1 MADAGK
7 RETKKTL
14 DWMRRRGRL
23 WLIVACAAAGLL
35 LMLAGMWMEERQ
47 STQSGTTAA
56 EGDWQSYTAALE
68 AKAADLCT
76 RVAGVSDVTVAV
88 SLAQGVEYVYADEDS
103 SSRQALLVTERPP
116 QISGIGVV
124 CAGAD
129 DPVTVQTL
137 LSLLSAAF
145 GVSTNRIYITAAG

>member
-1 MADAGK
+1 MANPK
-7 RETKKTL
+7 ETKKML
-14 DWMRRRGRL
+14 DWMRRGGRL
-23 WLIVACAAAGLL
+23 WLIVACAAAGLIL
-35 LMLAGMWMEERQ
+35 LVAGIVLDDRQ
-47 STQSGTTAA
+47 TAKTGGST
-56 EGDWQSYTAALE
+56 EGDWQTYTAALE

-88 SLAQGVEYVYADEDS
+88 SLAQGVEYVYAGEDGS
-103 SSRQALLVTERPP
+103 ARQALLVTERPP

-129 DPVTVQTL
+129 DPATVQTL